1 MGAHPKRKTSK
12 ARKNERRSH
21 IKVAE
26 LPVLVGC
33 SQCNSMK
40 LPHNVCPACG
50 TYKGREVIDLKKPK
64 KKPE

>member
-26 LPVLVGC
+26 LPTLVEC
-33 SQCNSMK
+33 SQCSNMK
-40 LPHNVCPACG
+40 LPHNACPTCG
-50 TYKGREVIDLKKPK
+50 TYKGREVIDLSAPG